1 MQAKIRYF
9 PAIWRLDQPLSL
21 LYTVFMN
28 FIVYLQAVFGVLLI
42 FGILLQHRASGLS
55 ATFGG
60 SDTSYV
66 QRRGAERVLYQ
77 ATIAV
82 SIAFFALTILDWYV

>member
-1 MQAKIRYF
+1 
-9 PAIWRLDQPLSL
+9 
-21 LYTVFMN
+21 MN
-28 FIVYLQAVFGVLLI
+28 FIVFIQAVLGVLLS
-42 FGILLQHRASGLS
+42 FAILLQHRASGLS

-77 ATIAV
+77 GTIIL
-82 SIAFFALTILDWYV
+82 SIAFFALTVLDWYV